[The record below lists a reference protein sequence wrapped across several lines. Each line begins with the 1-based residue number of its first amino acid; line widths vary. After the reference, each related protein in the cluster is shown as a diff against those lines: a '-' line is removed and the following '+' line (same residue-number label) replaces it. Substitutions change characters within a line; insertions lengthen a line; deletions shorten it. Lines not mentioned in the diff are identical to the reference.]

1 MKKLNLR
8 SITAIVAIAIA
19 SISYVLMSF
28 GTEEKV
34 ESTQNLH
41 WYFHES
47 DGSYSYLGFGE
58 NPPGGDPCDP
68 PTSEEEEICMKGLL
82 TNPPAHTVN
91 NSTAAVKEIPR
102 EPLSN

>member
-41 WYFHES
+41 WYFNEGN
-47 DGSYSYLGFGE
+47 DTYTYLGQGE
-58 NPPGGDPCDP
+58 NPP
-68 PTSEEEEICMKGLL
+68 TSETCTPPSSRDEEICMKGLS

-91 NSTAAVKEIPR
+91 DATPAVQEIPR